1 MMFIRNTDKDIR
13 DEEFEAIIS
22 SHYDNVKHYMISY
35 VIPETIAFYLATG
48 YYGSCMYEE
57 PLKIHINSIVAELF
71 NYSIEDMMALKKEVK
86 AILKLKYNLE
96 VEDEDPLSF
105 K

>member
-1 MMFIRNTDKDIR
+1 
-13 DEEFEAIIS
+13 
-22 SHYDNVKHYMISY
+22 
-35 VIPETIAFYLATG
+35 
-48 YYGSCMYEE
+48 MYEE

-71 NYSIEDMMALKKEVK
+71 NYSIEDMRALKKEVK